1 MEAFAAKTKAESIR
15 RLDAWTGMAFG
26 GMFFRTGETDMT
38 FDSLET
44 PALIADLDRL
54 ERNLARGA
62 DYARQHGLALRP
74 HIKTHK
80 SLHVAAAQLALGAH
94 GLTCATPYELQV
106 MSLICDDLLN
116 AFPPVGAGRARRL
129 LSVNS
134 RTRLTVALDSIEAID
149 VLQEAAEA
157 AGRTVGVYVEMDVG
171 MRRIGV
177 GDAADAV
184 KLARHVLKHAS
195 LDFAGVMLYPGHIRE
210 RVEDQDA
217 ALAQLSTDLSRTL
230 DALDAAGLTP
240 PVVSAGSTPTL
251 WRTHE
256 VPRITEIR
264 PGSYVYNDRTTAAIG
279 ACGWEDCAVT
289 VLATVVSTSVRGQA
303 VIDAGSKALGREPMR
318 GADGEGFGQLL
329 EHPEVLVTRMS
340 EEHGILDLTDS
351 DWDPRVGDRVR
362 VVPNHVC
369 VAVSLFD
376 VTYGVRGDFVENS
389 WRIDAR
395 GRGHQP
401 LPEPVPAQPAL
412 A

>member
-1 MEAFAAKTKAESIR
+1 
-15 RLDAWTGMAFG
+15 
-26 GMFFRTGETDMT
+26 
-38 FDSLET
+38 
-44 PALIADLDRL
+44 
-54 ERNLARGA
+54 
-62 DYARQHGLALRP
+62 
-74 HIKTHK
+74 
-80 SLHVAAAQLALGAH
+80 
-94 GLTCATPYELQV
+94 

-134 RTRLTVALDSIEAID
+134 RTRLTVALDSVEAID
-149 VLQEAAEA
+149 LLQDAAQA
-157 AGRTVGVYVEMDVG
+157 AGRTAAVYVEMDVG

-177 GDAADAV
+177 GDAPEAV
-184 KLARHVLKHAS
+184 KLARHVSTQTS
-195 LDFAGVMLYPGHIRE
+195 LEFAGVMLYPGHIRE
-210 RVEDQDA
+210 SVDDQDA
-217 ALAQLSTDLSRTL
+217 SLAQLSADLSLTL
-230 DALDAAGLTP
+230 DALDSVGLTP

-251 WRTHE
+251 WRSHE

-279 ACGWEDCAVT
+279 ACAWEDCAAT

-318 GADGEGFGQLL
+318 GAEGEGFGQLL

-340 EEHGILDLTDS
+340 EEHGILDVS
-351 DWDPRVGDRVR
+351 GSEWNPRVGERVR

-376 VTYGVRGDFVENS
+376 ITYGVRGEVVETS

-401 LPEPVPAQPAL
+401 LSEHVSGQPAL
-412 A
+412 V